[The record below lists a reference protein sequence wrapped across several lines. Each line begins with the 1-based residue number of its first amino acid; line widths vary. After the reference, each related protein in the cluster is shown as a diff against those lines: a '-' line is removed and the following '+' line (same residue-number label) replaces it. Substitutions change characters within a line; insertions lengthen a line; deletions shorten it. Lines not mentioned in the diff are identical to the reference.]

1 MLHKMIR
8 VLIADD
14 SGVAREMVGK
24 GVAVHRGERYIETEV
39 VDDGAAALE
48 VLRKKPIDIA
58 FIDIHMPGLNG
69 PQVISAM
76 RDTQSNRCLTVAM
89 SGDLDDRAETVLK
102 KFGAYHFLKKPF
114 QVHEVA
120 DIVATFRAMTRNY
133 PLLVVD
139 DSATMRK
146 LTRKI
151 LDMSRFSFNIS
162 EAPSAEA
169 ALQMLGKSKFD
180 LVLTDFHMPDI
191 DGLELAGQLRDRS
204 SNIGIY
210 MMSTNDTT
218 YLERSAS
225 FIGINGFLKKP
236 FAAEDVD
243 TIMHKF
249 LGLDNPKFGKL
260 RDMFSFMERE
270 AKAS

>member
-1 MLHKMIR
+1 MIR

-24 GVAVHRGERYIETEV
+24 GVALHRGERFIETEM
-39 VDDGAAALE
+39 VDNGAAALE
-48 VLRKKPIDIA
+48 ILRKKPIDIA
-58 FIDIHMPGLNG
+58 FVDIHMPGLNG
-69 PQVISAM
+69 PQVVSAM
-76 RDTQSNRCLTVAM
+76 RETQSNRCLTVAM
-89 SGDLDDRAETVLK
+89 SNDLDDRAETVLK

-114 QVHEVA
+114 QINAVA
-120 DIVATFRAMTRNY
+120 DIVATFRLMTRAY
-133 PLLVVD
+133 KLLIVD

-151 LDMSRFSFNIS
+151 LEKSRFSFEIS

-169 ALQMLGKSKFD
+169 ALQMLGKGKFD

-191 DGLELAGQLRDRS
+191 DGLELAGRLRDLS

-236 FAAEDVD
+236 FTAEDVD
-243 TIMHKF
+243 TVMHGF

-260 RDMFSFMERE
+260 RDMFSFMAKE
-270 AKAS
+270 ARAS